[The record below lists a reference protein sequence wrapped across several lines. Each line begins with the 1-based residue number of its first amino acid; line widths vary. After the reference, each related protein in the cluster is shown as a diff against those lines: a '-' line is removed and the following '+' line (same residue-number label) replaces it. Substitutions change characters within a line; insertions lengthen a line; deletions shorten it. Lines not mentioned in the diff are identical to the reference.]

1 MKKTRQLA
9 CMALLA
15 AIALTIYVV
24 EAQIPVPI
32 PVPGVKLGL
41 ANAVTLLALFTLGPW
56 QALAILLVR
65 IVLGSMFTGQLTA
78 LLYSLCGGLLCWA
91 VTCLLRRIVT
101 DRQLWVCGVTGAM
114 AHNTGQILMAMVVT
128 GTPSIAVYL
137 PFLLVTGIVTGL
149 FTGLAAQAVCLR
161 LRGRLK

>member
-1 MKKTRQLA
+1 MKKTKQLA

-24 EAQIPVPI
+24 EAQIPVPV

-101 DRQLWVCGVTGAM
+101 DRQLWVCGVAGAM

-149 FTGLAAQAVCLR
+149 FTGLAAQAVWLR